1 MDALDSLLMV
11 LGSSV
16 CHQIAE
22 RSYSFGDTQMPLCAR
37 CIGVQL
43 GFLLSIAFLW
53 TGGRRYASSLPTR
66 NALIMLGA
74 IMSLVFVDT
83 ALSYSG
89 VLPSDN
95 LRRTLSGLALGVPLP
110 FVLVPLLNMA
120 VFPGRNPRSPIAGRK
135 DWLWLVL
142 LYVFGAVAILSAPST
157 YAVFLAV
164 SFAGVVGMFVLF
176 STFFLVLLSLSFE
189 GWAFGPG
196 ARATASV
203 VLAFSVLMILA
214 VVHGTYFPDA

>member
-1 MDALDSLLMV
+1 
-11 LGSSV
+11 
-16 CHQIAE
+16 
-22 RSYSFGDTQMPLCAR
+22 
-37 CIGVQL
+37 
-43 GFLLSIAFLW
+43 
-53 TGGRRYASSLPTR
+53 
-66 NALIMLGA
+66 MLGA

-110 FVLVPLLNMA
+110 FVIVPLLNMTI
-120 VFPGRNPRSPIAGRK
+120 FPDRNLRSPITRRK

-142 LYVFGAVAILSAPST
+142 IYVFGAAAILSAPSA

-164 SFAGVVGMFVLF
+164 SLAGVVGVFVFF
-176 STFFLVLLSLSFE
+176 STFFLVLLSLSLE

-203 VLAFSVLMILA
+203 VLAFSVLMVLA